1 MKLCFMSNARAKN
14 PQNPRSSDLLEAL
27 AFLYSRISRFLS
39 FSTLGKLSDCL
50 PPETRIL
57 LDSLLN
63 TRSFAIYNPKER
75 KPGFRRAARKKREVS
90 GKWNMPLRKKVR
102 GKLSL
107 FLFHSFLLASFP
119 WWRQGA
125 RQTSVVNFRSL
136 LERIVPHR
144 ERECKRAA
152 FLQPRVDSGF
162 ISEER
167 RPVKCKKVREKFR
180 GEFFVRKRNHSD
192 ICLDFFKSR
201 GY

>member
-1 MKLCFMSNARAKN
+1 MLGLRIRRIQDS
-14 PQNPRSSDLLEAL
+14 QDLSEAL
-27 AFLYSRISRFLS
+27 AFSYSRISRFLS
-39 FSTLGKLSDCL
+39 FFALGKLSDCL

-75 KPGFRRAARKKREVS
+75 KPGVSDAPRERSGKSRGNEICRCEKSPRKAFSLSLSFLSSREFSTAKTRRAPNKRRKFQVPPRE
-90 GKWNMPLRKKVR
+90 NR
-102 GKLSL
+102 
-107 FLFHSFLLASFP
+107 
-119 WWRQGA
+119 
-125 RQTSVVNFRSL
+125 TSS
-136 LERIVPHR
+136 R

-180 GEFFVRKRNHSD
+180 GVLRTFVTEAESQ
-192 ICLDFFKSR
+192 
-201 GY
+201 

>member
-1 MKLCFMSNARAKN
+1 M
-14 PQNPRSSDLLEAL
+14 
-27 AFLYSRISRFLS
+27 
-39 FSTLGKLSDCL
+39 SDCL

-75 KPGFRRAARKKREVS
+75 KPGFPTRRAKEAGSLGEMKYAVAKKSPRKA
-90 GKWNMPLRKKVR
+90 LY
-102 GKLSL
+102 LSL
-107 FLFHSFLLASFP
+107 SLLLASFP
-119 WWRQGA
+119 WRRQGA

-167 RPVKCKKVREKFR
+167 RPVKCKKVREKFPGGVLR
-180 GEFFVRKRNHSD
+180 TFVTEAE
-192 ICLDFFKSR
+192 SR
-201 GY
+201 